1 MALFYSVFSKLRNH
15 FKLHFMLLKVWKLL
29 EWVILILIFTPFV
42 LWKKKKTAFAAQAL
56 CCISLV
62 DLFYI
67 PSFLRG
73 EGGDRGAVLMPWRSV
88 DRPRSSQG
96 EGKWMSL
103 HTGLGN
109 SMSTVWETCHLTIIF
124 INIKRKMHAASQY
137 CVPPATPWTSFPK
150 FRFLLMW
157 LLWY

>member
-1 MALFYSVFSKLRNH
+1 MLEEKPNMATQKEEEEEGGSAAQQVTKESRCFQEWRYSILFLQAEKSFQAPFHAFESVSYSNFDIYTICS
-15 FKLHFMLLKVWKLL
+15 M
-29 EWVILILIFTPFV
+29 
-42 LWKKKKTAFAAQAL
+42 KKKTAFAAQAL

-96 EGKWMSL
+96 EGK
-103 HTGLGN
+103 
-109 SMSTVWETCHLTIIF
+109 
-124 INIKRKMHAASQY
+124 
-137 CVPPATPWTSFPK
+137 
-150 FRFLLMW
+150 
-157 LLWY
+157 